1 MPNENYENGWQEVRD
16 GIIKIGQ
23 LIANAFSAYRDWY
36 NRNATAIE
44 LYIQFFEELGV
55 WHTAVETLAAHQV
68 VFTGDISSEL
78 AREISHTNDVD
89 TIVEQYYFDGETP
102 RINEVIMRCEQ
113 SVLIKPYATL
123 FSQIISAY
131 SAGYY
136 HLACIGLFS
145 LADGVLSDFT
155 EIPGTQYKKRIA
167 AIEQK
172 MDNKLEL
179 DDMDKKTLC
188 IHQTIT
194 AFEES
199 IFKDNYSFTNEN
211 TDLNRHWVMHGRSRR
226 AYSRYDCLKIL
237 LWLDAIVFLSAKI
250 EAKENS
256 HAT

>member
-1 MPNENYENGWQEVRD
+1 MPNESIENGWQEVRD

-36 NRNATAIE
+36 NKNAATIE
-44 LYIQFFEELGV
+44 LYIQVFQELGI
-55 WHTAVETLAAHQV
+55 WHTAVENLAAHQV
-68 VFTGDISSEL
+68 VFTGDISPEL
-78 AREISHTNDVD
+78 ARELSHSDDVD
-89 TIVEQYYFDGETP
+89 TIVEQYYFGGEIP
-102 RINEVIMRCEQ
+102 RINELIAHCEQ
-113 SVLIKPYATL
+113 SMLIKPYATL

-136 HLACIGLFS
+136 HLVCVGLFS

-211 TDLNRHWVMHGRSRR
+211 ADLNRHWVMHGRSRR
-226 AYSRYDCLKIL
+226 AYTRYDCLKIL

-250 EAKENS
+250 ETKENPQ
-256 HAT
+256 TT